1 MMVSGHQAVPR
12 GTSQSRHM
20 QLSMNDQMRPQ
31 GRIVTASPQHHS
43 PSIGPGYLQSQYDAD
58 LQFQQFIS
66 QNLSVLNDD
75 EKAIAKMHIQKILM
89 DARFGQGT
97 CLRIMQEEEMAAQA
111 EAAGPSGSRDGTQPL
126 DM

>member
-1 MMVSGHQAVPR
+1 MGE
-12 GTSQSRHM
+12 
-20 QLSMNDQMRPQ
+20 QLRPQ
-31 GRIVTASPQHHS
+31 TRIVPSSPQHHS
-43 PSIGPGYLQSQYDAD
+43 PSLGAGYIQSQYDAD

-66 QNLSVLNDD
+66 SNLSVLNDD

-97 CLRIMQEEEMAAQA
+97 CLRIMQEEEMASQTDAG
-111 EAAGPSGSRDGTQPL
+111 GPSSARDGTQAL